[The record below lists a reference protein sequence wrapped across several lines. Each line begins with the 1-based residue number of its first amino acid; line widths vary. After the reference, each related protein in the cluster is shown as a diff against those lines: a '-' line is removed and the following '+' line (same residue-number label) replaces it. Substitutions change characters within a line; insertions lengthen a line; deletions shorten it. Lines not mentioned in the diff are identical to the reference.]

1 MLAVERLSQKS
12 DRRHGVVEGEGE
24 DGARDMEVLDEG
36 DGQSGH
42 MSGLAELLL
51 RLKLGYGDDAVR
63 TGRWNEGI

>member
-1 MLAVERLSQKS
+1 VERLSQKS
-12 DRRHGVVEGEGE
+12 DRRHGVAEGEGEGE
-24 DGARDMEVLDEG
+24 DGARDMEMLDER

-42 MSGLAELLL
+42 VSGLAELLS

>member
-1 MLAVERLSQKS
+1 M
-12 DRRHGVVEGEGE
+12 VEGEGE

-42 MSGLAELLL
+42 VSGLAELLS